1 MKIRLDELRERY
13 VSCITDRTSVNREN
27 CPSPEEIN
35 DCLRGSAT
43 KRKKNR
49 LVEHITHCS
58 FCLEEFQFVLE
69 ARRQETELKKGIER
83 RYGLPSFRI
92 RKSKEKN
99 AEYFRLR
106 RKILPFSVKKTRLT
120 AAFTAVVLLTVA
132 GTLYFSLN
140 RKQSFRTP
148 GQQII
153 KPIHPIN
160 KKVIKTS
167 LLFRWKKQEGIEYYI
182 FELFDETLFPL
193 WKSPKILKNSI
204 QLPPPVADK
213 LVPGSTCF
221 WFVTG
226 FSTQGQKTESPLTPF
241 IIKK

>member
-13 VSCITDRTSVNREN
+13 VSCITDRTSVNRKN

-43 KRKKNR
+43 KRKKNH
-49 LVEHITHCS
+49 LVEHITRCS
-58 FCLEEFQFVLE
+58 FCLEEFRFVLE
-69 ARRQETELKKGIER
+69 ARRQETELIKGIEK
-83 RYGLPSFRI
+83 RYGLPSFRNG
-92 RKSKEKN
+92 KFKEKN
-99 AEYFRLR
+99 AEYFRFR
-106 RKILPFSVKKTRLT
+106 RKILPFFVKKMRLT
-120 AAFTAVVLLTVA
+120 AAITAVVLLAVA

-140 RKQSFRTP
+140 KKQSFRTP
-148 GQQII
+148 KQQII
-153 KPIHPIN
+153 KPIHPVN

-167 LLFRWKKQEGIEYYI
+167 LLFRWKKQEGAEYYI

-193 WKSPKILKNSI
+193 WKSPKILNNFI

-213 LVPGSTCF
+213 LSPGSTCF

-226 FSTQGQKTESPLTPF
+226 FSAQGQKTESPLTPF
-241 IIKK
+241 FIKK

>member
-13 VSCITDRTSVNREN
+13 ISSITDRTSVNRED
-27 CPSPEEIN
+27 CPLPEEIN
-35 DCLRGSAT
+35 DCVRGSAS
-43 KRKKNR
+43 KRKKDR

-58 FCLEEFQFVLE
+58 FCLEEFRFVLE
-69 ARRQETELKKGIER
+69 AQRQETELTKGIER

-92 RKSKEKN
+92 RKIKEKS
-99 AEYFRLR
+99 AEAFHLR
-106 RKILPFSVKKTRLT
+106 KKILPFSIKKPWLT
-120 AAFTAVVLLTVA
+120 AALTAVVLLIAA
-132 GTLYFSLN
+132 GTFYFSLN
-140 RKQSFRTP
+140 WRQSFRTP
-148 GQQII
+148 DQQII

-160 KKVIKTS
+160 KTVIKTS
-167 LLFRWKKQEGIEYYI
+167 LLFRWKKQEGTEYYI

-226 FSTQGQKTESPLTPF
+226 FSTQGQKTESPLAPF